1 MIGYTFVYGVDGF
14 GADVAPAYEE
24 GVFLNYEKAFA
35 HFKTLTQ
42 RQLEMTG
49 RNFYEEGYGED
60 YWPLED
66 TELENLFNAIEESDY
81 DEELIAKFDA
91 LMDTHILHDID
102 IICNHIIDYY
112 DDPPFNFYQI
122 VEVEI
127 IE

>member
-1 MIGYTFVYGVDGF
+1 MIGYTFVFGVDGF

-42 RQLEMTG
+42 KQLEKTG
-49 RNFYEEGYGED
+49 RKFYEEGYGED

-66 TELENLFNAIEESDY
+66 TELEELWDAIEKSDY
-81 DEELIAKFDA
+81 NEELMKKLDA
-91 LMDTHILHDID
+91 LMDTHVLHDID
-102 IICNHIIDYY
+102 TICNFIIDYY

>member
-24 GVFLNYEKAFA
+24 GVFLNYEKAFT

-42 RQLEMTG
+42 RQLERTG
-49 RNFYEEGYGED
+49 RKFYEEGYGED

-66 TELENLFNAIEESDY
+66 TELEELWDTIEKSDY
-81 DEELIAKFDA
+81 DEELMKKLDA
-91 LMDTHILHDID
+91 LMDTHVLHDID
-102 IICNHIIDYY
+102 TICNFIIDYY
-112 DDPPFNFYQI
+112 DDPPFNFYQM